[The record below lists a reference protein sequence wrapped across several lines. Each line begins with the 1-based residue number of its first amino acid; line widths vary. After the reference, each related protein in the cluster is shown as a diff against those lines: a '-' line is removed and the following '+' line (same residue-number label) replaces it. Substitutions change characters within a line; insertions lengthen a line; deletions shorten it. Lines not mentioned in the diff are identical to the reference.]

1 MNHKPAYSILIADDH
16 EITLSGMIRLLKV
29 KGGYFIRS
37 VKRGDVLLEEALKNT
52 YHLIIA
58 DYLLPGINGLDALIR
73 IKRKNP
79 LQKAAVLSSN
89 EEEKIR
95 TICEQEGIEGYIFK
109 SESRENI
116 LRAVKNI
123 LLGETYYSSFS
134 SSGLELIWNHP
145 SNPFLALSFREMEI
159 LKLFLAGRSQKTIS
173 INLSISLKT
182 VETHRTRINKKLGM
196 DNNRLIEEAKN
207 WGLL

>member
-1 MNHKPAYSILIADDH
+1 MELKPGISILIADDH
-16 EITLSGMIRLLKV
+16 EISLSGMIRLLKV
-29 KGGYFIRS
+29 KGGYYIKS
-37 VKRGDVLLEEALKNT
+37 VKRGDLILEEALKNS

-58 DYLLPGINGLDALIR
+58 DYLLPGINGLEALIR

-79 LQKAAVLSSN
+79 SQKAAVLSSN

-116 LRAVKNI
+116 LKAVNNI
-123 LLGETYYSSFS
+123 LMGETYYSSFS
-134 SSGLELIWNHP
+134 SPNLEFLWNHP
-145 SNPFLALSFREMEI
+145 SNPFLALSFRELGI
-159 LKLFLAGRSQKTIS
+159 LRLFLAGRSQKTIS
-173 INLSISLKT
+173 VDLNISLKT

-196 DNNRLIEEAKN
+196 DNNRLIEEAKS